1 MWVRQMLENQQDTV
15 DSTELV
21 RTIKTDLA
29 PEEVFV
35 FTPKG
40 DVISLPI
47 GSTVIDFAY
56 AIHSAVG
63 NRMIGAKVDGR
74 IVPID
79 YKVKT
84 GEIIDVLTT
93 KEESHGPSRDWLK
106 IVKTS
111 EARNK
116 IRQWFKRKSGK
127 KISLRARRRLN
138 GNSGATALNC
148 RSRK

>member
-1 MWVRQMLENQQDTV
+1 M

-84 GEIIDVLTT
+84 GRL
-93 KEESHGPSRDWLK
+93 SMYLLP
-106 IVKTS
+106 
-111 EARNK
+111 
-116 IRQWFKRKSGK
+116 KRK
-127 KISLRARRRLN
+127 
-138 GNSGATALNC
+138 ATAQAGIG
-148 RSRK
+148 SKS